1 MIFSVPYPEKVKIC
15 ENTWSA
21 KSGKLRI
28 KVLILEVFTVFK
40 LLYGS
45 RSTLMAL
52 DKGKIT

>member
-1 MIFSVPYPEKVKIC
+1 MLFSVPYPEKVKIC

-28 KVLILEVFTVFK
+28 KVLIPEVFTVFM

-52 DKGKIT
+52 DKGEIT